1 MYDLK
6 LDVINECDGGFTQ
19 PSAVSG
25 IRQDLF
31 KKKVEEASIDK
42 NSKDAGLQFRD
53 LVENI
58 QDTINDLIDIS
69 DWDNIPQKVQI
80 KIIKFQKE
88 FDRLKSK
95 YNTSS
100 RDIPIYKLWD
110 KMTKDEQDNVLS
122 LIANLDGLADKGLLI
137 KKEYKRI

>member
-1 MYDLK
+1 MK
-6 LDVINECDGGFTQ
+6 LDVINECDGYTQ

-25 IRQDLF
+25 IRKDIF
-31 KKKVEEASIDK
+31 KKKVEETIIDK
-42 NSKDAGLQFRD
+42 NSKDAGIQFRD

-69 DWDNIPQKVQI
+69 DWNNIPQKVQI

-100 RDIPIYKLWD
+100 QGIPIYKLWN

-122 LIANLDGLADKGLLI
+122 LIENLDGLADKGLLI
-137 KKEYKRI
+137 KKEFKRI

>member
-1 MYDLK
+1 MK
-6 LDVINECDGGFTQ
+6 LDVINECDGYTQ

-25 IRQDLF
+25 IRRDIF

>member
-1 MYDLK
+1 MK
-6 LDVINECDGGFTQ
+6 LDIIKECDGGYTQ

-31 KKKVEEASIDK
+31 KKKVEESSVDK
-42 NSKDAGLQFRD
+42 KSNDAGIQFRD
-53 LVENI
+53 LVERT
-58 QDTINDLIDIS
+58 QDTLNDLIDIS

-100 RDIPIYKLWD
+100 QDIPLYKLWD
-110 KMTKDEQDNVLS
+110 KMTAEEQDNVLS
-122 LIANLDGLADKGLLI
+122 LISNLDGLADKGLLI
-137 KKEYKRI
+137 KKEFKRI